1 MQVVC
6 IGWDPEGIL
15 GAPQPGHIAR
25 RQFQKRLEKNE
36 DERAAFEKQV
46 QMERERRRAA
56 REARTVPTSAAGLID
71 FFLDTEAQEIEFEI
85 ARCRPRL
92 DNDFFAHLK
101 TEIGSLRF
109 AINPSEQTKDR
120 LVELEAL
127 EKALKEGTEAYDK
140 VASNFISAKDRLAKI
155 LSAKD
160 KKATIL
166 DMAGENQ
173 LDRSLLALLDQ
184 NIAAA
189 NSAGQEQAAG
199 FMEKIRGAVVK
210 YMTV

>member
-1 MQVVC
+1 MQ
-6 IGWDPEGIL
+6 
-15 GAPQPGHIAR
+15 
-25 RQFQKRLEKNE
+25 
-36 DERAAFEKQV
+36 
-46 QMERERRRAA
+46 
-56 REARTVPTSAAGLID
+56 SAALSMVS
-71 FFLDTEAQEIEFEI
+71 LAAMTVS
-85 ARCRPRL
+85 
-92 DNDFFAHLK
+92 FAA
-101 TEIGSLRF
+101 S
-109 AINPSEQTKDR
+109 S
-120 LVELEAL
+120 
-127 EKALKEGTEAYDK
+127 EAYDK

-160 KKATIL
+160 KKATVSMPNCDGSVLLDYVVHVTQVKPCILATQIL

-189 NSAGQEQAAG
+189 NSAGQVHSHQHQLAQGKHFLACMHITHGPEPVFVCGCVRGAQEQAAG